1 MQSRPLA
8 LLALSALFITACHSP
23 TAPDSSLVRPVTPG
37 GHPQDTTQQYDT
49 GGVVE
54 RLRVPGGARPFAI
67 ALSASGTALVTLLD
81 GGKLARAELSNGAF
95 DRTIAV
101 GATPSDVAFNSTGT
115 RAYVTNQ
122 FGGSISIVD
131 VAANQAI
138 GTIAE
143 VGDPWRVRVAPGDS
157 ILWATNNAG
166 GIFAYRLAT
175 GQLIATLYAAAPV
188 NGLAIAQ
195 QHAWFSALDGTVQE
209 VDTRTYRITRTFAL
223 GGYLQDV
230 VLSPDGRQL
239 YVADE
244 TGKVQFLDLTSGIV
258 TTTIAL
264 PGGGG
269 FAMALSDDGD
279 DLYVSTG
286 YYTRK
291 VWVIDPPERRIEHV
305 INTGG
310 VPRRMVIDRSGE
322 GAIVANEDG
331 FVDII
336 R

>member
-1 MQSRPLA
+1 MQSRPSA
-8 LLALSALFITACHSP
+8 LLALSALVMAACHSA
-23 TAPDSSLVRPVTPG
+23 TAPDSSLVRR
-37 GHPQDTTQQYDT
+37 PQNPTQHYDT
-49 GGVVE
+49 GAVTE
-54 RLRVPGGARPFAI
+54 RHRVPGGGRPFAI

-101 GATPSDVAFNSTGT
+101 GATPSDVAFNSAGT

-143 VGDPWRVRVAPGDS
+143 AGDPWRVRVAPGDS

-175 GQLIATLYAAAPV
+175 GQLVATLHAATAV
-188 NGLAIAQ
+188 NGVAIAPQ
-195 QHAWFSALDGTVQE
+195 RAWFSALNGTVLE
-209 VDTRTYRITRTFAL
+209 VDTRTYRITRTFTI
-223 GGYLQDV
+223 GGSLQDV
-230 VLSPDGRQL
+230 ILSHDGRQL

-244 TGKVQFLDLTSGIV
+244 TGKVQFVDLTSGRV
-258 TTTIAL
+258 ATTIAL

-286 YYTRK
+286 YSTGK

-305 INTGG
+305 FNIGG
-310 VPRRMVIDRSGE
+310 VPRRMVIEHGRE